1 MITVQNKN
9 QNHPNLT
16 PNDLK
21 PQQDMLLLAGSKVSF
36 TEIYHQ
42 EIDLPM
48 YKNKYYKAEDVDN
61 LFVLM
66 NGIFTQVSEQAFRN
80 DKALSEA
87 RESLSNSQAEVK
99 KASDTIAQLKEQLAA
114 VQAANNDMQT
124 QLAEAVNKQVAMAQQ
139 SPPQQDMINQ
149 DLAKQ
154 LADKTDDYQRLLTS
168 SSAKMNEQNATINE
182 QNATINELQQIND
195 NLNTQVQTLSSEVE
209 KIKAEA
215 ANQKG
220 ASETGLQSKYDML
233 SYKYENLKKL
243 SAQRIQALQ
252 ESNKGF
258 NNVY

>member
-1 MITVQNKN
+1 
-9 QNHPNLT
+9 
-16 PNDLK
+16 
-21 PQQDMLLLAGSKVSF
+21 MLLLAGSKVSF
-36 TEIYHQ
+36 AEIYHQ

-99 KASDTIAQLKEQLAA
+99 KASDTIAQLKEQLTA
-114 VQAANNDMQT
+114 VQTANNDMQT
-124 QLAEAVNKQVAMAQQ
+124 QLADAVNKQVAMAQQ
-139 SPPQQDMINQ
+139 PSQQDMINQ

-182 QNATINELQQIND
+182 QNATINELRQTND
-195 NLNTQVQTLSSEVE
+195 SLNTQVQTLRSEVE

-215 ANQKG
+215 ANQKDT
-220 ASETGLQSKYDML
+220 SETGLQSKYDML

-258 NNVY
+258 E

>member
-1 MITVQNKN
+1 
-9 QNHPNLT
+9 
-16 PNDLK
+16 
-21 PQQDMLLLAGSKVSF
+21 MLLLAGSKVSF
-36 TEIYHQ
+36 AEIYHQ

-48 YKNKYYKAEDVDN
+48 FKNKYYKAEDVDN

-99 KASDTIAQLKEQLAA
+99 KASDTIAQLKEQLTA
-114 VQAANNDMQT
+114 VQTANNDMQT

-139 SPPQQDMINQ
+139 SPPQQQDMINQ
-149 DLAKQ
+149 DLVKQ

-182 QNATINELQQIND
+182 QNATINELRQTND
-195 NLNTQVQTLSSEVE
+195 SLNTRVQTLSSEVE

-215 ANQKG
+215 ANQKD

-252 ESNKGF
+252 ENNNKGLG
-258 NNVY
+258 

>member
-99 KASDTIAQLKEQLAA
+99 KASDTIAQLKEQLTA

-139 SPPQQDMINQ
+139 PPSQQDMINQ

-195 NLNTQVQTLSSEVE
+195 NLNTQVQKLSSEVE
-209 KIKAEA
+209 KMKAEA
-215 ANQKG
+215 ANQKD

-252 ESNKGF
+252 ERNKGF
-258 NNVY
+258 E

>member
-1 MITVQNKN
+1 VQDKN

-36 TEIYHQ
+36 AEIYHQ

-87 RESLSNSQAEVK
+87 RESFSNSQAEVK

-182 QNATINELQQIND
+182 LRQTND
-195 NLNTQVQTLSSEVE
+195 NLNTQVQKLSSEVE
-209 KIKAEA
+209 KMKAEA
-215 ANQKG
+215 ANQKD

-252 ESNKGF
+252 ESNFFFG
-258 NNVY
+258 

>member
-1 MITVQNKN
+1 MITAQN

-36 TEIYHQ
+36 AEIYHQ

-48 YKNKYYKAEDVDN
+48 FKNKYYKAEDVDN

-99 KASDTIAQLKEQLAA
+99 TASDTIAQLKEQLAA
-114 VQAANNDMQT
+114 VQTANNDMQK
-124 QLAEAVNKQVAMAQQ
+124 QLAEAINTQVTM
-139 SPPQQDMINQ
+139 PQHDMINQ

-182 QNATINELQQIND
+182 LRQTND
-195 NLNTQVQTLSSEVE
+195 SLNTQVQTLSSEVE

-215 ANQKG
+215 ANRKES
-220 ASETGLQSKYDML
+220 SETGLQLKYDML

-243 SAQRIQALQ
+243 SAQRIRALQ
-252 ESNKGF
+252 QQENDKVV
-258 NNVY
+258 NNY

>member
-1 MITVQNKN
+1 MITAQNQN

-36 TEIYHQ
+36 AEIYHQ

-99 KASDTIAQLKEQLAA
+99 NASDTIAQLKEQLTA
-114 VQAANNDMQT
+114 VQTANNDMQT

-139 SPPQQDMINQ
+139 PPQQDMINQ

-195 NLNTQVQTLSSEVE
+195 NLNTQVQKLSSEVE
-209 KIKAEA
+209 KMKAEA
-215 ANQKG
+215 ANQKD

-258 NNVY
+258 E

>member
-1 MITVQNKN
+1 M
-9 QNHPNLT
+9 
-16 PNDLK
+16 
-21 PQQDMLLLAGSKVSF
+21 SF
-36 TEIYHQ
+36 AEIYHQ

-87 RESLSNSQAEVK
+87 RESFSNSQAEVK

-182 QNATINELQQIND
+182 LRQTND
-195 NLNTQVQTLSSEVE
+195 NLNTQVQKLSSEVE
-209 KIKAEA
+209 KMKAEA
-215 ANQKG
+215 ANQKD

-258 NNVY
+258 G

>member
-1 MITVQNKN
+1 MITTQNQN

-36 TEIYHQ
+36 AEIYHQ

-99 KASDTIAQLKEQLAA
+99 KASDTIAQLKEQLTV
-114 VQAANNDMQT
+114 VQTANNDMQT
-124 QLAEAVNKQVAMAQQ
+124 QLAEAVNKQVSMAQQ

-182 QNATINELQQIND
+182 QNATINELRQTND
-195 NLNTQVQTLSSEVE
+195 SLNTRVQTLSSEVK
-209 KIKAEA
+209 KIKAES
-215 ANQKG
+215 ANQKD

-252 ESNKGF
+252 ENNNKGLG
-258 NNVY
+258 

>member
-1 MITVQNKN
+1 LITVQNKN

-36 TEIYHQ
+36 AEIYHQ

-87 RESLSNSQAEVK
+87 RESFSNSQAEVK

-182 QNATINELQQIND
+182 LRQTND
-195 NLNTQVQTLSSEVE
+195 NLNTQVQKLSSEVE
-209 KIKAEA
+209 KMKAEA
-215 ANQKG
+215 ANQKD

-258 NNVY
+258 G

>member
-1 MITVQNKN
+1 MITVQN

-48 YKNKYYKAEDVDN
+48 FKNKYYKAEDVDN

-87 RESLSNSQAEVK
+87 RESLSNSQDEVK
-99 KASDTIAQLKEQLAA
+99 KASDTIAQLKNQLAA
-114 VQAANNDMQT
+114 VQTANDDMQK
-124 QLAEAVNKQVAMAQQ
+124 QLAEAVNNQMTMAQQ
-139 SPPQQDMINQ
+139 PQQDPINQ

-168 SSAKMNEQNATINE
+168 SSAKMNEQNATINK
-182 QNATINELQQIND
+182 QNATINELQQTND
-195 NLNTQVQTLSSEVE
+195 SLNTQVQKLSSEVE
-209 KIKAEA
+209 KMKAENASQKA
-215 ANQKG
+215 A
-220 ASETGLQSKYDML
+220 SDTELQSKFDML
-233 SYKYENLKKL
+233 SYKYANLKKL

-252 ESNKGF
+252 HQNNKERG
-258 NNVY
+258 